1 VIHFSKLTFSVPGAD
16 VELAGTY
23 GIEGRKIDLQGKLKM
38 QAKLSQTTHGIKSF
52 LLKPIDP
59 LFRRGDA
66 GTVVPIKVEG
76 QRSHPRFGVE
86 WGRLFGR
93 KKDKKRSVR
102 E

>member
-1 VIHFSKLTFSVPGAD
+1 L
-16 VELAGTY
+16 
-23 GIEGRKIDLQGKLKM
+23 

-59 LFRRGDA
+59 LFRRRDA

-76 QRSHPRFGVE
+76 QRSHPHFGIE

-93 KKDKKRSVR
+93 KEDMKR
-102 E
+102 